1 MSDFMSGVVATT
13 FLVAGL
19 YFRFFWLRTRDRLFF
34 FFSLSC
40 FILVI
45 ERVCLVTVSP
55 QYEFAPLIYVIR
67 LVAFVVLLLAII
79 SKNLRSNT
87 IIDER

>member
-1 MSDFMSGVVATT
+1 MPAVVATT

-40 FILVI
+40 FILVV
-45 ERVCLVTVSP
+45 ERICLVSVSP
-55 QYEFAPLIYVIR
+55 QYEYAPLLYAIR
-67 LVAFVVLLLAII
+67 LFAFVVLLLAII
-79 SKNLRSNT
+79 SKKLRFNT
-87 IIDER
+87 IIDEI